1 MWKRDVWLLWC
12 QSCIC
17 IKIWPSENWQA
28 DSESV
33 LGLTTNKRH
42 RLQQSN
48 TLHLTVKTT
57 LLTIHTATAPRIL
70 LTLKN
75 TSYNISIPDV
85 KCVVIIAR
93 NVWQT
98 PNRIQI
104 APVELFSVLKVNQLG
119 HFMLTSL
126 FWLSQLWDFSK
137 STDWSVCEFVVMII
151 IRNIKAEIN
160 SPKKWKRIFLTEHT
174 LPFGHMTNVD
184 RHSFYLLLME
194 KSAGDLKMCCN
205 ILIFSSIWHPDA
217 HALFNLGI

>member
-1 MWKRDVWLLWC
+1 MC
-12 QSCIC
+12 CF
-17 IKIWPSENWQA
+17 
-28 DSESV
+28 
-33 LGLTTNKRH
+33 
-42 RLQQSN
+42 
-48 TLHLTVKTT
+48 
-57 LLTIHTATAPRIL
+57 
-70 LTLKN
+70 
-75 TSYNISIPDV
+75 
-85 KCVVIIAR
+85 VIIVH
-93 NVWQT
+93 NIQQT
-98 PNRIQI
+98 PNGIQI

-194 KSAGDLKMCCN
+194 KSAGDLKVCCN
-205 ILIFSSIWHPDA
+205 MFTLLMSRTVMDIRMSHQRITCNKKLLYLLENVGSLWLILHKKCFGNVILKHVDV
-217 HALFNLGI
+217 L